1 MTVST
6 GTLNEKL
13 KSNSLC
19 TDAPP
24 PSLTPLTKESGR
36 ETTSLCP
43 IFFLREAGWGASVHR
58 QKSNHYRI
66 DQSASG
72 SYSNTVL
79 RRLNSWAIVT
89 KTSLLFLF
97 LYIPS
102 AVSLIF
108 PRGIAADEVKSAK
121 LRSFKVQKFRKNQIC
136 ATRIK

>member
-24 PSLTPLTKESGR
+24 PPPSLTSLRKNRGGRRLLYPLFF
-36 ETTSLCP
+36 
-43 IFFLREAGWGASVHR
+43 FFLREAGWGASVHR
-58 QKSNHYRI
+58 QKSNHCRI

-108 PRGIAADEVKSAK
+108 PCGIGADEVVHKEMVS
-121 LRSFKVQKFRKNQIC
+121 
-136 ATRIK
+136 